1 MTDVIDRFHP
11 RSLSDK
17 EWYYPRSAATLSGEQ
32 TLSAGA
38 IIPASTNYYYGY
50 SSTAYSLVNVSFF
63 DPYENISKLREAA
76 AALYALL
83 QLPEGWDS
91 YGAPRISGEAV
102 SISWT
107 LLRQLLWA
115 DFPLPRI
122 VPTADGGVQLEWYG
136 NNIDVQIEATSSHD
150 ISVFYRDVETGES
163 WEGALGE
170 EPRPLADIIRRA
182 ASSNG

>member
-1 MTDVIDRFHP
+1 MTDVLDRFRP
-11 RSLSDK
+11 QSLSEK

-32 TLSAGA
+32 TLSAGG
-38 IIPASTNYYYGY
+38 IIPASTYYYEY
-50 SSTAYSLVNVSFF
+50 SGSAYSLVNVSFF
-63 DPYENISKLREAA
+63 DPYENTSGMRKAA

-107 LLRQLLWA
+107 LIRQLLWA
-115 DFPLPRI
+115 NFPLPRI

-136 NNIDVQIEATSSHD
+136 NNVDVQIEVMPSHD
-150 ISVFYRDVETGES
+150 VSLFYRDLGTGES
-163 WEGALGE
+163 WEGTLGE
-170 EPRPLADIIRRA
+170 EPKPLGDLIHRA
-182 ASSNG
+182 GSSK